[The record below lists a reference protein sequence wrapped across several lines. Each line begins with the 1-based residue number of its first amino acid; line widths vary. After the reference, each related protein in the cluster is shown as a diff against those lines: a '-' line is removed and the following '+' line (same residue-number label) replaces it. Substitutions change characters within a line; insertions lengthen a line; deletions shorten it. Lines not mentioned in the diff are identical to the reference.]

1 MQPYPPGHLPGH
13 DPRALARAGAP
24 ITGSGVT
31 AISTKRIHVDA
42 FAFGRL
48 SSRSQTWFLLC
59 VIPGALFLPF
69 PAVIFIYGIVEGIRS
84 TIRGEDAAGAFL
96 SALIMAFPVTFS
108 VALILIALSIRKR
121 LKDIERIATGY
132 RARPTSSDDEVARAS
147 ELSMK
152 RFNQLSL
159 QAAAAGVLVEE
170 QIPHVPVVV
179 HDSGIRETGA
189 AAMYTQNPHPGSAS
203 SMSIG
208 RASGGQM
215 SASRISVPPPSMPP
229 ATLPPGAILC
239 GRYELES
246 VLGEGGMG
254 RIYQAKHT
262 RTGRRYALKMM
273 LPDGVLSG
281 DAKERFKR
289 EATLVS
295 SLEHPSIVK
304 VHDFD
309 VAENGVPFLVMDLLS
324 GETLDERVKR
334 LGPMPFPIARN
345 VVVAI
350 AHAVQAA
357 HDQGLVHRDIKP
369 ENIMLARLGD
379 GSERPIMLDF
389 GVVRKVYD
397 PHNKLTETGAM
408 VGTPSYMSP
417 EQALGRQTD
426 ARSDVYALATVLF
439 ELLTGHPP
447 FADPLPTRILT
458 RLLSELP
465 PPVSGRAPHPI
476 PFSLETVMATAL
488 SKAPETRYP
497 SMRAF
502 SEALLRVQP

>member
-1 MQPYPPGHLPGH
+1 MP
-13 DPRALARAGAP
+13 RAGAP
-24 ITGSGVT
+24 TTGSGAT
-31 AISTKRIHVDA
+31 AVSQKRIRVDPI
-42 FAFGRL
+42 AFGRL
-48 SSRSQTWFLLC
+48 SSRSNTWFLLC
-59 VIPGALFLPF
+59 VTPGALFLPF
-69 PAVIFIYGIVEGIRS
+69 PAVVFLYGIIDGIKS
-84 TIRGEDAAGAFL
+84 SLRGEDSAGAL
-96 SALIMAFPVTFS
+96 LTALIMAFPVTFS
-108 VALILIALSIRKR
+108 VALLLIAWSIRRR
-121 LKDIERIATGY
+121 LKDIERIATEY
-132 RARPTSSDDEVARAS
+132 RARPSSTDEEVARTS
-147 ELSMK
+147 ELSPK
-152 RFNQLSL
+152 RFRQLSL

-170 QIPHVPVVV
+170 ALPQVPVIV

-189 AAMYTQNPHPGSAS
+189 AAMYTQNPRMPSSSHLSSNYRSAPVHAATPVS
-203 SMSIG
+203 AG
-208 RASGGQM
+208 RL
-215 SASRISVPPPSMPP
+215 SAPPPSVAP
-229 ATLPPGAILC
+229 ASLPPGAILC

-273 LPDGVLSG
+273 LPDGVLSL
-281 DAKERFKR
+281 DAKERFRR

-309 VAENGVPFLVMDLLS
+309 VAENGVPFLVMDLLN
-324 GETLDERVKR
+324 GETLDERIKR

-345 VVVAI
+345 VIVAI

-417 EQALGRQTD
+417 EQALGRATD

-439 ELLTGHPP
+439 ELLTGQPP
-447 FADPLPTRILT
+447 FSDPLPTRILS

-465 PPVSGRAPHPI
+465 PPISGRAAHPV
-476 PFSLETVMATAL
+476 PFALESVMSTAL

-497 SMRAF
+497 SMTAF
-502 SEALLRVQP
+502 SDALLRVQ